1 MTVQILHLVDT
12 YRVGG
17 PGNTIINSAKYID
30 RRYFDIHVGSFVK
43 PSSQGD
49 TDLSIRIRNSGIEHL
64 RLIDKR
70 GIRSA
75 HIRQV
80 LEHIEMHRVRIVHTH
95 GYKTDAIGVLV
106 KLIRS
111 DICIVSTFHGWIEN
125 DFLGKINGLS
135 NRLLSFFLDG
145 IILVSND
152 MRRRLPRLKRIEDRS
167 VVIHNAI
174 VISDYRR
181 QYIRK
186 STRDR
191 LGVRDQ
197 DVLIGVVGRLSLEKG
212 GIDILAALY
221 LLNRENLNAK
231 LLFIGEGPLL
241 GDLKAYTRSRLLND
255 KVIFAGYQDSVH
267 PFYEAVDI
275 LACPSH
281 TEGLSNAILE
291 AMAYELPI
299 VGTRVGG
306 NSEIIDDGVNG
317 LLVEAEN
324 PIDMAKALAML
335 IREPAE
341 RTRIGRKGPG
351 ILKSRFLFEDRM
363 RKVEKFY
370 LEVLE
375 KC

>member
-1 MTVQILHLVDT
+1 M
-12 YRVGG
+12 
-17 PGNTIINSAKYID
+17 
-30 RRYFDIHVGSFVK
+30 
-43 PSSQGD
+43 
-49 TDLSIRIRNSGIEHL
+49 
-64 RLIDKR
+64 
-70 GIRSA
+70 
-75 HIRQV
+75 
-80 LEHIEMHRVRIVHTH
+80 
-95 GYKTDAIGVLV
+95 
-106 KLIRS
+106 
-111 DICIVSTFHGWIEN
+111 
-125 DFLGKINGLS
+125 
-135 NRLLSFFLDG
+135 
-145 IILVSND
+145 SND

-317 LLVEAEN
+317 LLVEAEI